1 VRALRPRAGE
11 SWWAKIARFEGSCRS
26 SREFDVPTAF
36 QDYYP
41 DRFSHCYGCGRSNPH
56 GHHLKSY
63 WDGLETVA
71 RFTVRPEFSG
81 GVPDHAFGG
90 MVASL
95 LDCHGTASAAAFAYR
110 AAGRE
115 MGDDGEFMRFVTAS
129 MQVDFLRPTPIG
141 VELVVKGRLLG
152 IDGRKVQ
159 VSLSLNA
166 SGEMCAKGEMLAVR
180 FRE

>member
-1 VRALRPRAGE
+1 M
-11 SWWAKIARFEGSCRS
+11 
-26 SREFDVPTAF
+26 PTAF
-36 QDYYP
+36 QDCYP
-41 DRFSHCYGCGRSNPH
+41 ERFSHCWGCGKDNPR

-63 WDGLETVA
+63 WDGEETVA
-71 RFTVRPEFSG
+71 RFTVPPEFSG
-81 GVPDHAFGG
+81 GVPGHVYGG

-115 MGDDGEFMRFVTAS
+115 MGDGGEFMRFVTAS
-129 MQVDFLRPTPIG
+129 LKVDYLRPTPIG
-141 VELVVKGRLLG
+141 VELEVRGRLLG

-159 VSLSLNA
+159 VALSLNA
-166 SGEMCAKGEMLAVR
+166 AGQACARGEMLAVQ

>member
-115 MGDDGEFMRFVTAS
+115 MGDDGEF
-129 MQVDFLRPTPIG
+129 LRPTPIG

>member
-1 VRALRPRAGE
+1 M
-11 SWWAKIARFEGSCRS
+11 
-26 SREFDVPTAF
+26 TQAF

-41 DRFSHCYGCGRSNPH
+41 DRFSHCYGCGKSNPH

-63 WDGLETVA
+63 WDGDETIA

-81 GVPDHAFGG
+81 GVPDHVYGG

-115 MGDDGEFMRFVTAS
+115 IGDGGEFMRFVTAS
-129 MQVDFLRPTPIG
+129 LKVDFLLPTPIG
-141 VELVVKGRLLG
+141 VELLVGGRLLG
-152 IDGRKVQ
+152 IEGRKVR
-159 VSLSLNA
+159 VALSLA
-166 SGEMCAKGEMLAVR
+166 ARGQTCAAAEMLAVR
-180 FRE
+180 FRD

>member
-1 VRALRPRAGE
+1 M
-11 SWWAKIARFEGSCRS
+11 
-26 SREFDVPTAF
+26 PTAF
-36 QDYYP
+36 QDCYP
-41 DRFSHCYGCGRSNPH
+41 EKFSHCYGCGKSNPQ

-63 WDGLETVA
+63 WDGEETVA
-71 RFTVRPEFSG
+71 RFTVRPVFSG
-81 GVPDHAFGG
+81 GVPGHVFGG

-129 MQVDFLRPTPIG
+129 LKVDYLRPTPIG
-141 VELVVKGRLLG
+141 VELEIRGRLLG
-152 IDGRKVQ
+152 VEGRKVR
-159 VSLSLNA
+159 VSLSLSA
-166 SGEMCAKGEMLAVR
+166 EGEACARAEMLAVQ

>member
-1 VRALRPRAGE
+1 M
-11 SWWAKIARFEGSCRS
+11 
-26 SREFDVPTAF
+26 PTAF
-36 QDYYP
+36 QDCYP
-41 DRFSHCYGCGRSNPH
+41 ERFSHCWGCGKDNPR

-63 WDGLETVA
+63 WDGEETVA
-71 RFTVRPEFSG
+71 RFTVPPEYSG
-81 GVPDHAFGG
+81 GVPGHVYGG

-115 MGDDGEFMRFVTAS
+115 MGDGGEFMRFVTAS
-129 MQVDFLRPTPIG
+129 LKVDYLRPTPIG
-141 VELVVKGRLLG
+141 VELEVRGRLLG

-159 VSLSLNA
+159 VALSLNA
-166 SGEMCAKGEMLAVR
+166 AGQACARGEMLAVQ

>member
-1 VRALRPRAGE
+1 MTFFSGAN
-11 SWWAKIARFEGSCRS
+11 
-26 SREFDVPTAF
+26 VPPAF
-36 QDYYP
+36 QDCYP
-41 DRFSHCYGCGRSNPH
+41 DKFSHCYGCGKSNPH

-63 WDGLETVA
+63 WDGQETIA

-81 GVPDHAFGG
+81 GVPDHVYGG

-115 MGDDGEFMRFVTAS
+115 MGDGGEFMRFVTA
-129 MQVDFLRPTPIG
+129 QLKVDFLRPTPIG
-141 VELVVKGRLLG
+141 VELVIKGQLLG

-159 VSLSLNA
+159 LSLSLSA
-166 SGEMCAKGEMLAVR
+166 GEQTCARGEMLAVQ
-180 FRE
+180 FRS

>member
-1 VRALRPRAGE
+1 MP
-11 SWWAKIARFEGSCRS
+11 S
-26 SREFDVPTAF
+26 AF

-41 DRFSHCYGCGRSNPH
+41 DRFSHCYGCGSSNPH

-63 WDGLETVA
+63 WDGDETIA

-81 GVPDHAFGG
+81 GVPDHVYGG

-115 MGDDGEFMRFVTAS
+115 IGDGGEFMRFVTAS
-129 MQVDFLRPTPIG
+129 LKVDFLLPTPIG
-141 VELVVKGRLLG
+141 VELLVRGRLLG
-152 IDGRKVQ
+152 IEGRKVR
-159 VSLSLNA
+159 VALSLA
-166 SGEMCAKGEMLAVR
+166 ARGQTCAAAEMLAVR
-180 FRE
+180 FRD